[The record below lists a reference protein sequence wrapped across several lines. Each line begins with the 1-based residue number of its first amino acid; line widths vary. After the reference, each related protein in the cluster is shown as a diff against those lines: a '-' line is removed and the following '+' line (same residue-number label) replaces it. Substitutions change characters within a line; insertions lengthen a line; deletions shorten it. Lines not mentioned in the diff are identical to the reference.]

1 MENKTG
7 TLSFHIHTYKMSKD
21 FKFQSEPH
29 VTIDDAIKAMIKS
42 TAAKVTGEIVEVASN
57 LVNSFSPSSPNT
69 ESCKGDERHR
79 NSLK

>member
-1 MENKTG
+1 
-7 TLSFHIHTYKMSKD
+7 MSKD

-57 LVNSFSPSSPNT
+57 LGNSFSPSSPNT